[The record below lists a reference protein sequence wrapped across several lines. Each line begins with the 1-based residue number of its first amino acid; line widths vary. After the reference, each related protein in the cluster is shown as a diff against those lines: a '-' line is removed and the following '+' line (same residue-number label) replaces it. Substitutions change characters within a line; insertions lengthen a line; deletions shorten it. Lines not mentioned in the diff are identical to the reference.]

1 MMPNVVRG
9 GQMVGLMS
17 YLVGP
22 GRSNEHTAPM
32 VVSGDDRVLIEFEP
46 GQVLTHEDGQRIGA
60 VLDVP
65 RRTHGT
71 DVKAPVYGWDESSQ
85 RKVKVGEK
93 DGHAWHCSLSLGK
106 GDRQV
111 SKDEWGTIASQ
122 FVERMGFIDPDGA
135 RSSRWVAIH
144 HGTSKAGNDHIHIAV
159 QLVREDGTKA
169 NIHHDYRRAQKVCG
183 ELENEHGLTVLES
196 RQAARGL
203 SGDKPAEVARAQAE
217 GYPQAPRPELR
228 RRMRTA
234 LATAATPAQYLE
246 HLRDLD
252 VSVAPSFTKGST
264 TQVRGYKVALAGGTD
279 TIWYSPSKLDATLG
293 WPNVMA
299 RFNGEGREQAE
310 SLLASWHNSPAAEAG
325 TLKVH
330 RFDAAKIDQLLS
342 GKTGTGPDDL
352 ASIYARVS
360 MQLEQG
366 KPGPVYRLSEE
377 YARAAQSGG
386 NARHMVRL
394 GARFASRDSTR
405 GWLAVL
411 QQANRLS
418 RAMTT
423 HTLTNQRPQLAE
435 RTTALMH
442 TVSSITRSQ
451 EPTRPTTPQTPR
463 TGNLV
468 NRYTRPGPDNGIDR

>member
-9 GQMVGLMS
+9 GRMVGLMS

-32 VVSGDDRVLIEFEP
+32 VVGGDDRVLIEFDP
-46 GQVLTHEDGQRIGA
+46 GQELSVADGQRIGA
-60 VLDVP
+60 ILDAP
-65 RRTHGT
+65 RRVHGT
-71 DVKAPVYGWDESSQ
+71 EVKAPIYGWDEEAQ
-85 RKVKVGEK
+85 RKVKVAEK
-93 DGHAWHCSLSLGK
+93 DGHVWHCSLSLAQ
-106 GDRQV
+106 GDREV
-111 SKDEWGTIASQ
+111 SKEEWGTIAAE

-135 RSSRWVAIH
+135 KSSRWVAIH
-144 HGTSKAGNDHIHIAV
+144 HGTSKAGNDHIHLAV

-169 NIHHDYRRAQKVCG
+169 NIHHDYRRAQQVCG
-183 ELENEHGLTVLES
+183 ELEKEHGLAVLES
-196 RQAARGL
+196 RQVARGL
-203 SGDKPAEVARAQAE
+203 SGDKPAEVARAAAE
-217 GYPQAPRPELR
+217 NYPQAPRPELR

-252 VSVAPSFTKGST
+252 VRVAPSFAQGST
-264 TQVRGYKVALAGGTD
+264 SQVRGYKVALAGGAD

-293 WPNVMA
+293 WPNVLR
-299 RFNGEGREQAE
+299 RFGGAGREQAE
-310 SLLASWHNSPAAEAG
+310 SLLASWHNSPAAQAG
-325 TLKVH
+325 TLRVH
-330 RFDAAKIDQLLS
+330 RFDAAKIETLLS

-366 KPGPVYRLSEE
+366 RPGAFSRLSDE
-377 YARAAQSGG
+377 YARAAQGGG

-394 GARFASRDSTR
+394 GARFAAKDSTR

-411 QQANRLS
+411 KQANRLS
-418 RAMTT
+418 RAMTM
-423 HTLTNQRPQLAE
+423 HTLTAQRPQLAQ

-451 EPTRPTTPQTPR
+451 EPNRPTTPQTPR
-463 TGNLV
+463 SGTLA
-468 NRYTRPGPDNGIDR
+468 NRYTRPGPDTGIDR

>member
-9 GQMVGLMS
+9 GRMVGLMG

-22 GRSNEHTAPM
+22 GRANEHTAPM
-32 VVSGDDRVLIEFEP
+32 VVSGDDRVLVEFQP
-46 GQVLTHEDGQRIGA
+46 GRELSVADGQRIGSI
-60 VLDVP
+60 LDAP
-65 RRTHGT
+65 RRAHGT
-71 DVKAPVYGWDESSQ
+71 EVKAPVYGWDEASQ
-85 RKVKVGEK
+85 RKVKTGEK
-93 DGHAWHCSLSLGK
+93 AGHVWHCSLSLAK
-106 GDRQV
+106 GDREV
-111 SKDEWGTIASQ
+111 SKDEWGQIARE

-135 RSSRWVAIH
+135 KSSRWVAIH
-144 HGTSKAGNDHIHIAV
+144 HGTSKAGNDHIHLAV

-169 NIHHDYRRAQKVCG
+169 NIHHDYRRAQQVCG
-183 ELENEHGLTVLES
+183 ELEKEHGLAVLES
-196 RQAARGL
+196 RQVARGL
-203 SGDKPAEVARAQAE
+203 SGDKPAEVARAAAE

-246 HLRDLD
+246 HLGDLD
-252 VSVAPSFTKGST
+252 VRVAPSFVKGST
-264 TQVRGYKVALAGGTD
+264 TQVRGYKVALTGGAD

-293 WPNVMA
+293 WPNVLR
-299 RFNGEGREQAE
+299 RFNGAGKESAE
-310 SLLASWHNSPAAEAG
+310 ALLASWHNASAAEAG

-330 RFDAAKIDQLLS
+330 RFDAAKIDRLLS

-377 YARAAQSGG
+377 YARAAQGGG
-386 NARHMVRL
+386 NARHLVRL
-394 GARFASRDSTR
+394 GARFAAKDSTR

-411 QQANRLS
+411 KQANRLS
-418 RAMTT
+418 RAMTV
-423 HTLTNQRPQLAE
+423 HTLTTQRPQLAE

-451 EPTRPTTPQTPR
+451 GPTRPTTPQTPR
-463 TGNLV
+463 TGTLA
-468 NRYTRPGPDNGIDR
+468 NRYTRPGPDTGIDR